1 MILLVIGIY
10 LEIGYCILIIFLYNK
25 NMNDATRETMLRYLD
40 VVAKAA
46 GFGEPKS
53 ITEIIGAVIGVFLSL
68 LGIIFLILVLYAG
81 FTWMTSLGN
90 EYKVRKAKDTLIQ
103 ATIGIIIII
112 SAYAITYSVFN
123 ALQNTLQ

>member
-1 MILLVIGIY
+1 
-10 LEIGYCILIIFLYNK
+10 
-25 NMNDATRETMLRYLD
+25 MNDATRETMLRYLD